1 MITEFT
7 ERSTIFNDNSSAIIT
22 RIKMSLLS
30 KGFEVEIY
38 TGTPQGEIVGLSD
51 KIVRALD
58 GFVREPD
65 SRNVEYTTAPFCG
78 YDRLLCA
85 LLKPRQALR
94 AYLQTLGN
102 YTLIPG
108 STMSLG
114 GSDCFYRSD
123 PNNPYHDYIEQTYGT
138 DVVTAS
144 IHINIGI
151 EDPEMLMRACR
162 LVRVEAPL
170 YLALSAASP
179 FVDGGVTGSHSTR
192 WQMFPKTPQEVPLFE
207 SHSHF
212 IQWTEQQLAEKKMRN
227 VRHLWS
233 AVRPNGDRRPYN
245 LNRLELRI
253 CDLVVDPLALLA
265 ITALLEARIM
275 EAMEHPELDPLQQSQ
290 LSISDL
296 QSDLMTLADENE
308 ALVAR
313 NSLDAELRHWQ
324 DGRKIIARDWIAEI
338 YDRVYP
344 IAKRQGF
351 SCFLSPLQKI
361 LRQGNTAQQWLKL
374 YDQGMQPTKIIQQD
388 IKKIAWQ
395 ERDLE
400 YALCQPALIA

>member
-1 MITEFT
+1 
-7 ERSTIFNDNSSAIIT
+7 
-22 RIKMSLLS
+22 MSLLS
-30 KGFEVEIY
+30 KGFEVEMY
-38 TGTPQGEIVGLSD
+38 TGTPEGEIVGFSD

-58 GFVREPD
+58 SFVREPD
-65 SRNVEYTTAPFCG
+65 SRNVEYTTAPFCA

-94 AYLQTLGN
+94 AYLQTLGD

-114 GSDCFYRSD
+114 GSDRFYRSD

-151 EDPEMLMRACR
+151 EDPEVLMRACR

-179 FVDGGVTGSHSTR
+179 FVDGKVTGSHSTR
-192 WQMFPKTPQEVPLFE
+192 WQMFPKTPQDVPLFE

-212 IQWTEQQLAEKKMRN
+212 IRWTEEQLAAKKMRN

-275 EAMEHPELDPLQQSQ
+275 QTIQDPKLDPLQQST
-290 LSISDL
+290 LSTSNL
-296 QSDLMTLADENE
+296 QSDLMALTDKNEMLA
-308 ALVAR
+308 AR
-313 NSLDAELRHWQ
+313 HSLDAELRHWQ
-324 DGRKIIARDWIAEI
+324 DGRKILARDWIEEI
-338 YDRVYP
+338 YQEVYP
-344 IAKRQGF
+344 IAKQRGF
-351 SCFLSPLQKI
+351 SCFLSPLKKI
-361 LRQGNTAQQWLKL
+361 LRQGNTAQQWLRL
-374 YDQGMQPTKIIQQD
+374 YDLGMQPTQIIQQD
-388 IKKIAWQ
+388 IYNIAQQ
-395 ERDLE
+395 ERDLG
-400 YALCQPALIA
+400 YVLCPPAAIA

>member
-1 MITEFT
+1 
-7 ERSTIFNDNSSAIIT
+7 
-22 RIKMSLLS
+22 MSLLS
-30 KGFEVEIY
+30 KGFEVEMY
-38 TGTPQGEIVGLSD
+38 TGTPEGEIVGLSD

-85 LLKPRQALR
+85 LLKPRQTLR
-94 AYLQTLGN
+94 AYLQTLGD

-114 GSDCFYRSD
+114 GSDRFYRSD

-151 EDPEMLMRACR
+151 DDPEVLMRACR

-179 FVDGGVTGSHSTR
+179 FVDGQVTGSHSTR
-192 WQMFPKTPQEVPLFE
+192 WQMFPKTPQDVPLFE

-212 IQWTEQQLAEKKMRN
+212 IRWTEEQLAAKKMRN

-275 EAMEHPELDPLQQSQ
+275 QTIQDPKLDPLQQSK
-290 LSISDL
+290 LSTSDL
-296 QSDLMTLADENE
+296 QSDLMVLSDKNEMLA
-308 ALVAR
+308 AGH
-313 NSLDAELRHWQ
+313 SLDAELRHWL
-324 DGRKIIARDWIAEI
+324 DGRKILARDWIEEI
-338 YDRVYP
+338 YQEVYP
-344 IAKRQGF
+344 IAKKQGF
-351 SCFLSPLQKI
+351 SCFLSPLKKI
-361 LRQGNTAQQWLKL
+361 LRQGNTAQQWLELHDK
-374 YDQGMQPTKIIQQD
+374 GMSPVDIIQQD
-388 IKKIAWQ
+388 IQNIAKQ
-395 ERDLE
+395 ERELE

>member
-1 MITEFT
+1 
-7 ERSTIFNDNSSAIIT
+7 
-22 RIKMSLLS
+22 MSLLS
-30 KGFEVEIY
+30 KGFEVEMY
-38 TGTPQGEIVGLSD
+38 TGTPDGKIIGLSD
-51 KIVRALD
+51 KIVQALD

-85 LLKPRQALR
+85 LLKPRKTLR
-94 AYLQTLGN
+94 TYLQTLGD

-114 GSDCFYRSD
+114 GSDRFYRSD
-123 PNNPYHDYIEQTYGT
+123 PNNPYHSYIEQTYGT
-138 DVVTAS
+138 SVVTAS
-144 IHINIGI
+144 IHINVGI
-151 EDPEMLMRACR
+151 SDPEILMQACR

-170 YLALSAASP
+170 YLALSASSP
-179 FVDGGVTGSHSTR
+179 FIDGQVTGDHSTR
-192 WQMFPKTPQEVPLFE
+192 WQMFPKTPQNVPLFD

-212 IQWTEQQLAEKKMRN
+212 IRWTEEQLAAKTMRN

-233 AVRPNGDRRPYN
+233 SVRPNGDRRPYN

-275 EAMEHPELDPLQQSQ
+275 QMMANPELDPLQQSR
-290 LSISDL
+290 LSTNDL
-296 QSDLMTLADENE
+296 AADLVALTDENE
-308 ALVAR
+308 TAAAR

-324 DGRKIIARDWIAEI
+324 DGRKITARDWIDEI
-338 YDRVYP
+338 YAQVYP
-344 IAKRQGF
+344 IAQKRGF
-351 SCFLSPLQKI
+351 SCFLSPLKKI
-361 LRQGNTAQQWLKL
+361 LRQGSTAQQWLKL
-374 YDQGMQPTKIIQQD
+374 HRQGMELSAIIQQD
-388 IKKIAWQ
+388 IQNIARQ